1 LRIIQLKFKLIIMAY
16 FSKIDLIR
24 VFFLKIL
31 INIYKSYYVFL
42 IDSNRVLNEKIRF
55 NRVYLQ
61 I

>member
-1 LRIIQLKFKLIIMAY
+1 MAY